1 MSIKNQITSR
11 LRFIIK
17 ALDVARKSQ
26 YENRKATLENYIL
39 TNNNTG
45 GGIQPQC
52 DKTELIVSLTS
63 YGPRIQ
69 DVHLTIESL
78 MQQTRKANRIIL

>member
-11 LRFIIK
+11 LRFITK

-39 TNNNTG
+39 TNNNIRG
-45 GGIQPQC
+45 GGGYSHNVTKQN
-52 DKTELIVSLTS
+52 LLF
-63 YGPRIQ
+63 
-69 DVHLTIESL
+69 L
-78 MQQTRKANRIIL
+78 

>member
-45 GGIQPQC
+45 GGG
-52 DKTELIVSLTS
+52 DTAT
-63 YGPRIQ
+63 
-69 DVHLTIESL
+69 
-78 MQQTRKANRIIL
+78 M

>member
-45 GGIQPQC
+45 GYSHNVTKQN
-52 DKTELIVSLTS
+52 LLF
-63 YGPRIQ
+63 
-69 DVHLTIESL
+69 L
-78 MQQTRKANRIIL
+78 

>member
-26 YENRKATLENYIL
+26 YENRKATLENHIL

-45 GGIQPQC
+45 GGYSHNVTKQN
-52 DKTELIVSLTS
+52 LLF
-63 YGPRIQ
+63 
-69 DVHLTIESL
+69 L
-78 MQQTRKANRIIL
+78 

>member
-39 TNNNTG
+39 TNNNTEG
-45 GGIQPQC
+45 GGG
-52 DKTELIVSLTS
+52 DTAT
-63 YGPRIQ
+63 
-69 DVHLTIESL
+69 
-78 MQQTRKANRIIL
+78 M

>member
-45 GGIQPQC
+45 GGGYSHNVTKQN
-52 DKTELIVSLTS
+52 LLF
-63 YGPRIQ
+63 
-69 DVHLTIESL
+69 L
-78 MQQTRKANRIIL
+78 

>member
-39 TNNNTG
+39 TNNKTG
-45 GGIQPQC
+45 GG
-52 DKTELIVSLTS
+52 DTAT
-63 YGPRIQ
+63 
-69 DVHLTIESL
+69 
-78 MQQTRKANRIIL
+78 M

>member
-11 LRFIIK
+11 LRFITK

-39 TNNNTG
+39 TNNNIRG
-45 GGIQPQC
+45 GYSHNVTKQN
-52 DKTELIVSLTS
+52 LLF
-63 YGPRIQ
+63 
-69 DVHLTIESL
+69 L
-78 MQQTRKANRIIL
+78 

>member
-39 TNNNTG
+39 TNNNTEG
-45 GGIQPQC
+45 GGYSHNVTKQN
-52 DKTELIVSLTS
+52 LLF
-63 YGPRIQ
+63 
-69 DVHLTIESL
+69 L
-78 MQQTRKANRIIL
+78 

>member
-11 LRFIIK
+11 LRFITK

-39 TNNNTG
+39 TNNNIRG
-45 GGIQPQC
+45 GGYSHNVTKQN
-52 DKTELIVSLTS
+52 LLF
-63 YGPRIQ
+63 
-69 DVHLTIESL
+69 L
-78 MQQTRKANRIIL
+78 

>member
-39 TNNNTG
+39 TNNNTEG
-45 GGIQPQC
+45 GGGYSHNVTKQN
-52 DKTELIVSLTS
+52 LLF
-63 YGPRIQ
+63 
-69 DVHLTIESL
+69 L
-78 MQQTRKANRIIL
+78 

>member
-39 TNNNTG
+39 TNNNTEG
-45 GGIQPQC
+45 GGGGYSHNVTKQN
-52 DKTELIVSLTS
+52 LLF
-63 YGPRIQ
+63 
-69 DVHLTIESL
+69 L
-78 MQQTRKANRIIL
+78 